1 MAPPLLRVRA
11 LTTDEAATI
20 DRLRRARTEAA
31 QTVLRAQVIWHSQ
44 QGQSVDAIAKTLGV
58 STAMVRKW
66 VRRFNAQGMAGLQ
79 DAPKSGRPPT
89 YSAEQVSTVV
99 ATALTDPQ
107 TLGLP
112 FAAWTLDRLQ
122 AYLNEECAIGI
133 KRSRIDDLL
142 RSEGLRW
149 RKQESWFGERVDP
162 DFVEKRGPSSRS
174 TRSRHPTAS

>member
-1 MAPPLLRVRA
+1 MAPPLLRVRP
-11 LTTDEAATI
+11 LQTDEAVTI

-31 QTVLRAQVIWHSQ
+31 QTVLRAQIIWHSH
-44 QGQSVDAIAKTLGV
+44 QGQSVDAIAQTLGV
-58 STAMVRKW
+58 STGMVRKW
-66 VRRFNAQGMAGLQ
+66 VRGFNAHGMAGLQ

-89 YSAEQVSTVV
+89 YTPEQVSTVV

-122 AYLNEECAIGI
+122 DYLNEECAIGI
-133 KRSRIDDLL
+133 RRSRIDDLL

-174 TRSRHPTAS
+174 TKSHRPTAS

>member
-1 MAPPLLRVRA
+1 MAPPYLLVRPLQA
-11 LTTDEAATI
+11 DEATTI

-31 QTVLRAQVIWHSQ
+31 QTVLRANIIWRSH
-44 QGQSVDAIAKTLGV
+44 QGETVQAIAQALSV
-58 STAMVRKW
+58 STGMVRKW
-66 VRRFNAQGMAGLQ
+66 VRRFNAQGMDGLQ

-89 YSAEQVSTVV
+89 YTPEQVSTVV

-122 AYLNEECAIGI
+122 AYLNEEVGIGI

-174 TRSRHPTAS
+174 TPSPHPTAL

>member
-1 MAPPLLRVRA
+1 MAPPLLRVRP
-11 LTTDEAATI
+11 LQSDEAATI

-31 QTVLRAQVIWHSQ
+31 QSVLRAKIIWHSH
-44 QGQSVDAIAKTLGV
+44 QGQSVDAIAETLGV
-58 STAMVRKW
+58 STATVRKW

-99 ATALTDPQ
+99 ATALSAPQ

-112 FAAWTLDRLQ
+112 FAGWTLDRLQ
-122 AYLNEECAIGI
+122 DYLNEERGIGI

-149 RKQESWFGERVDP
+149 RKQESWFGEQVDP

-174 TRSRHPTAS
+174 TRSRLPPAS

>member
-1 MAPPLLRVRA
+1 LQD
-11 LTTDEAATI
+11 DEAATI
-20 DRLRRARTEAA
+20 DRLRRARTEPA
-31 QTVLRAQVIWHSQ
+31 QAVLRAQIIWHSH
-44 QGQSVDAIAKTLGV
+44 QGQSVEAIAKTLGV
-58 STAMVRKW
+58 STGMVRKW
-66 VRRFNAQGMAGLQ
+66 VRRFNAQGLAGLQ

-89 YSAEQVSTVV
+89 YTPEQVSTVV

-112 FAAWTLDRLQ
+112 FAAWTLDRLE
-122 AYLNEECAIGI
+122 AYLNEACAIGI

-174 TRSRHPTAS
+174 TRSPHPTAS